1 MDMALRTHC
10 RTKINM
16 LETNIK
22 STDLKLT
29 QNSYYAASA
38 NEQPAYPKLQGDIE
52 ADVCVVGGGF
62 AGLSAAIELA
72 DRGYS
77 VAVLEANHIGFGA
90 SGRNGGQIIAGLAC
104 EQDVI
109 ENALG
114 FEAAKQVWGM
124 TLEALDLV
132 RERVKRF
139 EIKCDL
145 TDGFLGVSVGGRK
158 GEKLRNWFDGM
169 AKKYHYDSDAT
180 WIEPAHIS
188 KWIDSPRYFNGY
200 YDKRS
205 GHLHPLNYCLG
216 LARGA
221 ASLGVKIFQH
231 SPVEAMQQGETVSLQ
246 TGTGNIKAKFA
257 VLAGNMYL
265 PEVSPK
271 LAPDLTRRIMPVGT
285 YIIATEPIAPKL
297 AAKLIPTNSAV
308 CDTNFILDYF
318 RFSADHQ
325 FNKSRMIFGGRV
337 SYSAMTPHNL
347 TASMQA
353 RMAAAFPQL
362 VNTKIDY
369 TWGGF
374 VDISMNRAP
383 DFGRIA
389 PNVYYLQGFSGH
401 GVALAGL
408 AGKLVAE
415 AISGQTER
423 LDLFAR
429 IKHHDFPGGK
439 LMRMP
444 ALVLGMAWYRLRD
457 ALG

>member
-1 MDMALRTHC
+1 MSAAT
-10 RTKINM
+10 
-16 LETNIK
+16 E
-22 STDLKLT
+22 LKLT

-38 NEQPAYPKLQGDIE
+38 NMQPNYFKLEADIE

-77 VAVLEANHIGFGA
+77 VVVLEAKHIGWGA

-104 EQDVI
+104 EQSVI
-109 ENALG
+109 EKTLG
-114 FEAAKQVWGM
+114 FDAAKKVWGM

-139 EIKCDL
+139 NIDCDL
-145 TDGFLGVSVGGRK
+145 TDGFLGVSVNAKK
-158 GEKLRNWFDGM
+158 GDYLRSWYLDM
-169 AKKYHYDSDAT
+169 AKRYQYDTDAT
-180 WIEPAHIS
+180 WIEPKDIRQ
-188 KWIDSPRYFNGY
+188 WIDSPRYFNGY
-200 YDKRS
+200 FDKRS

-216 LARGA
+216 LAKGA
-221 ASLGVKIFQH
+221 SSIGVRIYQQ
-231 SPVEAMQQGETVSLQ
+231 SPVIAMKHSHAANNESAYLQ
-246 TGTGNIKAKFA
+246 TETGSVKAKFV

-271 LAPDLTRRIMPVGT
+271 LAPTLAKRIMPVGT
-285 YIIATEPIAPKL
+285 YIIATEPIAPSL
-297 AAKLIPTNSAV
+297 AEQLIPSNAAV

-318 RFSADHQ
+318 RFSA
-325 FNKSRMIFGGRV
+325 NTKLSIPRMIYGGRV
-337 SYSAMTPHNL
+337 SYSAITPPNL
-347 TASMQA
+347 TQKMQA
-353 RMAAAFPQL
+353 RMTETFPQL
-362 VNTKIDY
+362 KDTKVEF

-374 VDISMNRAP
+374 VDITMNRAP

-401 GVALAGL
+401 GVALTGM

-415 AISGQTER
+415 AIAGQAER
-423 LDLFAR
+423 LDLMAR
-429 IKHHDFPGGK
+429 IPHHHFLGGK
-439 LMRMP
+439 LLRTP
-444 ALVLGMAWYRLRD
+444 ALVLGMAWYQLRD

>member
-1 MDMALRTHC
+1 MS
-10 RTKINM
+10 
-16 LETNIK
+16 
-22 STDLKLT
+22 STTELKLT

-38 NEQPAYPKLQGDIE
+38 NAQPAYPKLEGDTE

-77 VAVLEANHIGFGA
+77 VVVLEANSIGWGA

-104 EQDVI
+104 EQAVI
-109 ENALG
+109 EKALG
-114 FEAAKQVWGM
+114 LDAAKQVWNM

-132 RERVKRF
+132 HARVKRF
-139 EIKCDL
+139 DIQCDL
-145 TDGFLGVSVGGRK
+145 KQGFLGVAVNPRK
-158 GEKLRNWFDGM
+158 GAALRTWFDEM
-169 AKKYHYDSDAT
+169 AQRYSYDSDAQ
-180 WIEPAHIS
+180 WIEPAQIGQ
-188 KWIDSPRYFNGY
+188 WIESPRYHSGY
-200 YDKRS
+200 YDRRS

-221 ASLGVKIFQH
+221 ASLGVRIFQQ
-231 SPVEAMQQGETVSLQ
+231 SAVVSMQQGEVAQLHTASGTV
-246 TGTGNIKAKFA
+246 KAKYV

-271 LAPDLTRRIMPVGT
+271 LAPVLAKRIMPVGT
-285 YIIATEPIAPKL
+285 YIIGTEPVDPAL
-297 AAKLIPTNSAV
+297 VSRLIPTGAAV
-308 CDTNFILDYF
+308 CDTNFVLDYF
-318 RFSADHQ
+318 RFSAD
-325 FNKSRMIFGGRV
+325 NRMIYGGRV
-337 SYSAMTPHNL
+337 SYSAMTPTNL
-347 TASMQA
+347 TADMQA
-353 RMAAAFPQL
+353 RMAQTFPQL
-362 VNTKIDY
+362 ASTKVDY

-374 VDISMNRAP
+374 VDITMNRAP

-401 GVALAGL
+401 GVALTGL

-415 AISGQTER
+415 AIAGQAER
-423 LDLFAR
+423 LDLMAK
-429 IKHHDFPGGK
+429 IPHHDFPGGK
-439 LMRMP
+439 LLRTP